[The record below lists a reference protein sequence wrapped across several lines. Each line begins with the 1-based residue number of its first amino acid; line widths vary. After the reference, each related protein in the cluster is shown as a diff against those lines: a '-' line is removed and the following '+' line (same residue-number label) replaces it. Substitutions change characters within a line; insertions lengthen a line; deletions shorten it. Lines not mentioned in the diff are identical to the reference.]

1 MSEEHRCQ
9 ICFALATVYENL
21 GDFAAA
27 FEYYSEGNALR
38 RKHLGHD
45 RALVTES
52 FEKLKFNY
60 ANLAAKRLEET
71 DITPAKFPIFIVGM
85 PRSGTTLVEQII
97 SSHSLVAAGGELPF
111 VAEHGGELASGIS
124 TVNIAAMKH
133 QGAVLVPRSLNGGTI
148 FISPTRCCKTFVF
161 GTDRFSFPE
170 AKIIHVKRRTAA
182 MFGQITR
189 CILPRRA

>member
-1 MSEEHRCQ
+1 MRDLHQNNSLSEEHRCQ

-85 PRSGTTLVEQII
+85 LG
-97 SSHSLVAAGGELPF
+97 
-111 VAEHGGELASGIS
+111 LAQ
-124 TVNIAAMKH
+124 H
-133 QGAVLVPRSLNGGTI
+133 
-148 FISPTRCCKTFVF
+148 
-161 GTDRFSFPE
+161 
-170 AKIIHVKRRTAA
+170 
-182 MFGQITR
+182 
-189 CILPRRA
+189 